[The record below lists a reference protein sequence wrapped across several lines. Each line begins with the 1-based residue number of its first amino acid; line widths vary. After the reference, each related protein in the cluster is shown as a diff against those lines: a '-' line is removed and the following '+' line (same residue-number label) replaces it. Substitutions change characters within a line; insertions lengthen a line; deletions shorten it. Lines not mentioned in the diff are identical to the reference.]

1 MATINV
7 KDRYGNTHNLQADNG
22 LKIMEIINSC
32 KFVVGNETGPI
43 CLGAS
48 LKKEVHSI
56 YLPIHT
62 KPESQIIKN
71 DNFYYNADKE

>member
-1 MATINV
+1 MNTI
-7 KDRYGNTHNLQADNG
+7 
-22 LKIMEIINSC
+22 ESC
-32 KFVVGNETGPI
+32 NFVIGNETGPI

-62 KPESQIIKN
+62 KPESQIIKGKT
-71 DNFYYNADKE
+71 FYYNVDEENDETIINKIMSSVLKKISLT

>member
-1 MATINV
+1 MN
-7 KDRYGNTHNLQADNG
+7 
-22 LKIMEIINSC
+22 IINSC
-32 KFVVGNETGPI
+32 KFIVGNETGPI

-62 KPESQIIKN
+62 KPESQIISDKT
-71 DNFYYNADKE
+71 FYYNTDELNDEIIINNITNRLLNKKI

>member
-1 MATINV
+1 MN
-7 KDRYGNTHNLQADNG
+7 
-22 LKIMEIINSC
+22 IINSC
-32 KFVVGNETGPI
+32 TFVIGNETGPI

-62 KPESQIIKN
+62 RPESQIIKGKV
-71 DNFYYNADKE
+71 FYYNVNEESDEIIINKIMNSILKKLFYD

>member
-1 MATINV
+1 MN
-7 KDRYGNTHNLQADNG
+7 
-22 LKIMEIINSC
+22 IIKSC
-32 KFVVGNETGPI
+32 KFIVGNETGPI

-62 KPESQIIKN
+62 KPAERTAVEEV
-71 DNFYYNADKE
+71 DVVL